1 MGRLSFRSE
10 VKVEIESLE
19 NKDLI
24 IRFNSEVIDD
34 LIIKRH
40 GVSVEKMGGEARR
53 LLAASL
59 ATCFCS
65 AFLSILEHV
74 GVKYRRLRGDVT
86 VHTGEDGTG
95 HLRVDE
101 IKIDLKVEIPK
112 GKDIAEGF
120 RRAER
125 IIRRGCLISRSLE
138 KGIKVSYEIEG
149 IKVSS

>member
-1 MGRLSFRSE
+1 MYKRQ
-10 VKVEIESLE
+10 
-19 NKDLI
+19 
-24 IRFNSEVIDD
+24 VIDD

-40 GVSVEKMGGEARR
+40 GISAEKMGGEARR

-59 ATCFCS
+59 ATCLCS
-65 AFLSILEHV
+65 AFLSILENV
-74 GVKYRRLRGDVT
+74 GVKHRRLHGDVT
-86 VHTGEDGTG
+86 VHTGEDETG

-101 IKIDLKVEIPK
+101 IKIDLKVEVPK

-138 KGIKVSYEIEG
+138 KGIKVSYEIKG
-149 IKVSS
+149 IEVSS